1 MFSEMLEKITEIA
14 DIDSI
19 GLLPANGGTS
29 AEIAPS
35 SSLSRY
41 LDGSSS
47 DVLSVLILSKHENQK
62 TALDRLCGICNTLTR
77 QKIISAGR
85 LTAYGIMVATQP
97 NYVAKENNMWIY
109 SCIINFNIYNK
120 EEF

>member
-1 MFSEMLEKITEIA
+1 MLSEMLEKIIETA

-47 DVLSVLILSKHENQK
+47 DMMSVLILSKHKNQK

-85 LTAYGIMVATQP
+85 LTAYGITVSTQP
-97 NYVAKENNMWIY
+97 NYVAKENDMWIY

>member
-1 MFSEMLEKITEIA
+1 MLSEMLEKIIETA

-47 DVLSVLILSKHENQK
+47 DIMSVLILSKHKNQK
-62 TALDRLCGICNTLTR
+62 TALDRLCGICNTLT
-77 QKIISAGR
+77 AGR
-85 LTAYGIMVATQP
+85 LTAYGITVATQP
-97 NYVAKENNMWIY
+97 NYVAKENDMWIY
-109 SCIINFNIYNK
+109 SCIINLNIYNK